1 MSTKEKNLLM
11 YFLEVSK
18 TDNGC
23 TKKWEDVVR
32 RLSRLADK
40 LGVKIGTPENREFIE
55 LESDIVDL
63 FKMTRDTY
71 FDFGATANEVIE
83 TYDLEWTPVKL
94 EEIKAEIDKKIA

>member
-11 YFLEVSK
+11 YFLEASK

-23 TKKWEDVVR
+23 TKKWEDVR

-40 LGVKIGTPENREFIE
+40 LGVKLGTPENREFIE

-83 TYDLEWTPVKL
+83 TYDLDWTPEKL
-94 EEIKAEIDKKIA
+94 EEIKAEINKKVA